1 MQVHLKV
8 YGVLRG
14 ITGELPESID
24 ISGPTVADLINHLAS
39 KYGQKIK
46 DELLDEK
53 GELDFAYALFVKGE
67 RKTDIRTPIQDG
79 DKIVITNI
87 LGGGAVPP

>member
-8 YGVLRG
+8 YGIIRS
-14 ITGELPESID
+14 ITGELPESLD
-24 ISGPTVADLINHLAS
+24 ISGHTIADLINLLAT

-53 GELDFAYALFVKGE
+53 GDLDFAYAFFIKGE
-67 RKTDIRTPIQDG
+67 RKTDIHTSIQEG

-87 LGGGAVPP
+87 LGGGNK

>member
-1 MQVHLKV
+1 MKVHLKV
-8 YGVLRG
+8 YGILRG
-14 ITGELPESID
+14 ITGELPESLDVTGHTI
-24 ISGPTVADLINHLAS
+24 ADLINLLAN

-53 GELDFAYALFVKGE
+53 GELDFAYALFIKGE
-67 RKTDIRTPIQDG
+67 RKTDIQTSIQEG

-87 LGGGAVPP
+87 LGGGSQ

>member
-1 MQVHLKV
+1 MQVRLKV
-8 YGVLRG
+8 YGIIRS
-14 ITGELPESID
+14 ITGELPESLD
-24 ISGPTVADLINHLAS
+24 ISGRTVADLINFLAT

-53 GELDFAYALFVKGE
+53 GDLDFAYALFIKGE
-67 RKTDIRTPIQDG
+67 RKTDIHTSIQEG

-87 LGGGAVPP
+87 LGGGGID